1 MENLSQTRPFGPFE
15 RMLAWRYLFT
25 KRQHGGVALIALI
38 SFIGIALA
46 VAVLIIVMSVMN
58 GFRSE
63 LISRILGFNGHVFV
77 QLEDVP
83 QAEADAVMAALRGI
97 PGVTH
102 AHPLVEGQAL
112 ISANSRDV
120 GAFVRG
126 ISADDLRSL
135 DLVRNGIVEG
145 GLSSFGDGASGGN
158 EIVIGSLLASQLGLR
173 VGDGVVLLAP
183 EGAATPFGIRPNRKS
198 YTVSAIFDV
207 GMSEINGGVV
217 FLPMR
222 QSQIFFNSRNGYHR
236 GEIRLI
242 DPDTSGAALQAMQA
256 ILPPGLSIYDWT
268 MQDTSYWN
276 ALQVERNVMRLI
288 LMLIVAIAV
297 LNVIS
302 GLVMLAKN
310 KSRDIA
316 ILRTIGATRGGILRI
331 FLMVGAAIGLAGT
344 LAGLVFGVMFC
355 LNIGAIQSGVETVF
369 GPVFPSDIYF
379 LSKIP
384 ARLEWTEVMIVTGW
398 AFFMSL
404 IATLPPAWRAARL
417 DPVEALRFE

>member
-1 MENLSQTRPFGPFE
+1 MSTQTKSIPFGPFE

-38 SFIGIALA
+38 SFIGIMLA

-63 LISRILGFNGHVFV
+63 LVSRILGFNGHVFV
-77 QLEDVP
+77 QLDGVP
-83 QAEADAVMAALRGI
+83 QTEADAVMAAI
-97 PGVTH
+97 ATVPGVTH
-102 AHPLVEGQAL
+102 AYPLVEGQAL
-112 ISANSRDV
+112 ISANDRNL

-126 ISADDLRSL
+126 INARDLLSL
-135 DLVRNGIVEG
+135 DLVRNGIIEG
-145 GLSSFGDGASGGN
+145 SLNRFGEGASGGN
-158 EIVIGSLLASQLGLR
+158 EIVIGSQLAARLSLR

-183 EGAATPFGIRPNRKS
+183 EGAATPFGVRPNRKS

-222 QSQIFFNSRNGYHR
+222 QSQLFFNSRNGYHR
-236 GEIRLI
+236 GEVRLT
-242 DPDTSGAALQAMQA
+242 DPDLSGAVLNEIQALV
-256 ILPPGLSIYDWT
+256 PPTVATYDWT
-268 MQDTSYWN
+268 MQDTSYWS

-316 ILRTIGATRGGILRI
+316 ILRTIGATRGAILRI
-331 FLMVGAAIGLAGT
+331 FLMVGASIGFAGT
-344 LAGLVFGVMFC
+344 IAGLVLGVVFC
-355 LNIGAIQSGVETVF
+355 LNIGAIQSGVEFIF

-379 LSKIP
+379 LSRIP
-384 ARLEWTEVMIVTGW
+384 ARIEWSEVLIVSGW
-398 AFFMSL
+398 AFVMSL
-404 IATLPPAWRAARL
+404 LATLPPAWRAAKL